1 MDDNAFPSAL
11 YGNSGL
17 SCNAAG
23 GVSHHTECIGTRPR
37 AGPVG
42 AWAARQDGGNARD
55 SGAGLRPLYI
65 GQMGDRQ
72 RLLIQYN

>member
-1 MDDNAFPSAL
+1 MDDNAFPQAL
-11 YGNSGL
+11 DGNSDL
-17 SCNAAG
+17 SGNAAG
-23 GVSHHTECIGTRPR
+23 GAPHHTECLGTPPR
-37 AGPVG
+37 AAPVG
-42 AWAARQDGGNARD
+42 AWAARQDAADARF